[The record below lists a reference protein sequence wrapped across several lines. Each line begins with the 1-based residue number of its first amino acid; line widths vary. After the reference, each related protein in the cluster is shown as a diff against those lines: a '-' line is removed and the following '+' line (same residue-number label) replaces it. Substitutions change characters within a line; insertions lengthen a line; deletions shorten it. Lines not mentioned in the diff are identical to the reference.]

1 MKKIYILFL
10 SLFAVGSLYAAVNKA
25 TLANFTNEY
34 EENPIAFETKY
45 QGKEISFS
53 AYVFSISKA
62 NPNGQFPGQFII
74 GLGDSKTDSY
84 GIMFSPF
91 YVVMSDKTQV
101 SSLKTKEL
109 YEWTCT
115 FKGIDKEGDPFFAS
129 CKLK

>member
-1 MKKIYILFL
+1 MKKIFFLLFP
-10 SLFAVGSLYAAVNKA
+10 LFVVGSLCASVNKA
-25 TLANFTNEY
+25 TLANFTTEY

-45 QGKEISFS
+45 QDKEIAFS

-62 NPNGQFPGQFII
+62 NPKGQFPGQFII

-91 YVVMSDKTQV
+91 YVVMSDKKQV

-115 FKGIDKEGDPFFAS
+115 FKGIDKEGDPFFTN